1 MSTGRSFHCRAVG
14 NALCALLVV
23 AEQLCAHPVVM
34 VAGLSALVSIAL
46 AIQGEGLP
54 WQGGRAREGEG
65 LVPEERGGQAR

>member
-1 MSTGRSFHCRAVG
+1 
-14 NALCALLVV
+14 
-23 AEQLCAHPVVM
+23 M

-65 LVPEERGGQAR
+65 LVPEERGWQHADYTYSITNLG